1 MHRHAAV
8 LALVARR
15 AHLRRA
21 RQKERLV
28 VRLPAAAE
36 HGVEVGDELGVRL
49 TPKREGEAGRKCAE
63 TGATHQEVAEGLAE
77 RLGPLEHAVELVV
90 SPPLRRVVAD
100 PTLVP
105 VGVERVVERR
115 DFVLAQEVLHHLCST
130 LRLRG
135 ERSLEY

>member
-1 MHRHAAV
+1 M
-8 LALVARR
+8 
-15 AHLRRA
+15 
-21 RQKERLV
+21 RQ
-28 VRLPAAAE
+28 
-36 HGVEVGDELGVRL
+36 GS
-49 TPKREGEAGRKCAE
+49 KCAE

-135 ERSLEY
+135 ERGATRAAKYKLRPAVWARTR